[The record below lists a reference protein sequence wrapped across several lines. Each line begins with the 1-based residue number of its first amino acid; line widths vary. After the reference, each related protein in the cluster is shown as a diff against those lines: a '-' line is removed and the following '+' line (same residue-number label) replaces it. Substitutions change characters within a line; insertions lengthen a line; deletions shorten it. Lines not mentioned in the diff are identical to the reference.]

1 MAPATFLRKLEQ
13 LLSQNRI
20 YIKWEKGGTAFTIKD
35 EPGFI
40 ENVLRRYFK
49 HKQMSSFIRQL
60 NNYGFKKVHIS
71 NNSDHISYEHP
82 SLRENNYQV
91 VKAIKSKFSVKNK
104 IINKVVRHKT
114 SDALD
119 ELVRQENKL
128 LTEKLVSQ
136 RKMGRTPRFLTNLR
150 LMLLNNQK
158 YIRWV

>member
-60 NNYGFKKVHIS
+60 NNYGFKKVNIS
-71 NNSDHISYEHP
+71 NNSDYISYQHP
-82 SLRENNYQV
+82 SLQENNYQLMKV
-91 VKAIKSKFSVKNK
+91 IKIKFSAKNK
-104 IINKVVRHKT
+104 FINRVVRHKKCN
-114 SDALD
+114 AVD
-119 ELVRQENKL
+119 ELVRQENEDFK
-128 LTEKLVSQ
+128 
-136 RKMGRTPRFLTNLR
+136 R
-150 LMLLNNQK
+150 
-158 YIRWV
+158 